1 MSKPFPAEGRRDV
14 IASFTADLSIAEIQ
28 VVRPWVVGR
37 RADRSTPGSPMTPA
51 AAASVE
57 QRLPNLD
64 KRNRQREQENEV
76 LRRATA

>member
-1 MSKPFPAEGRRDV
+1 MSYLALWLTF
-14 IASFTADLSIAEIQ
+14 
-28 VVRPWVVGR
+28 
-37 RADRSTPGSPMTPA
+37 ADRDDGLGDPVADERTARHPGSPMTPA